1 MIGGSG
7 RSTHVLEADASL
19 AEPMSKH
26 ADESAARAALGSRT
40 LYGAPGSGSAAVE
53 MALRAAGLEYR
64 VVRAA
69 TWEPGP
75 ALDELRRVN
84 PLGQIPTLVEP
95 DGEVLTESAA
105 MLIHLALAHPA
116 AALLPADPAAR
127 ARALRGLVY
136 IAANCYSAI
145 SICDYPE
152 RWTTA
157 TDTESRAAVGH
168 AAKANLH
175 RAWELF
181 ADAYTDDPA
190 LAGDPP
196 GALAFL
202 AVIVSQWSG
211 ARKHLAQAR
220 PSFRA
225 LIDRLEQH
233 PRLAPVLAEH
243 RAK

>member
-1 MIGGSG
+1 MPAKDDTTPVVAPG
-7 RSTHVLEADASL
+7 T
-19 AEPMSKH
+19 
-26 ADESAARAALGSRT
+26 RT

-53 MALRAAGLEYR
+53 MGLRAAGLEYR

-75 ALDELRRVN
+75 GLEALRRVN

-95 DGEVLTESAA
+95 DGSVLTESAA
-105 MLIHLALAHPA
+105 ILIHLALAHPA
-116 AALLPADPAAR
+116 AGLLPADPAAR

-157 TDTESRAAVGH
+157 TDDDARDHVRQAAR
-168 AAKANLH
+168 ANLH
-175 RAWELF
+175 RAWDLF
-181 ADAYTDDPA
+181 ADAYGDDPV
-190 LAGDPP
+190 LGGEPP

-202 AVIVSQWSG
+202 TVIVSQWSG
-211 ARKHLAQAR
+211 ARKHLAKAR
-220 PSFRA
+220 PA
-225 LIDRLEQH
+225 CHAVIERLEQH
-233 PRLAPVLAEH
+233 PRLAPVLTEH